1 MLLAL
6 KIFIFSK
13 RIFKKTSQ
21 VENKLERKRQFVASL
36 RIYEYK
42 KTIELKISSK
52 IK

>member
-1 MLLAL
+1 MFLAL
-6 KIFIFSK
+6 KIFIFFQTDL
-13 RIFKKTSQ
+13 RKTSQ